1 MATEHMVIC
10 EETGWW
16 ATAVRRFADDLPLP
30 LLETRSLSSCMEL
43 ESRCD
48 VLFMMVE
55 VRRSMLNDLIPWTF
69 EVRQRWKQTPWV
81 AVATR
86 EMRRSEW
93 FLREA
98 GAAHV
103 LFSPRQIEEVICIL
117 RRHLY
122 AIGHRPRSRVERAF
136 DHLLPDSR

>member
-1 MATEHMVIC
+1 MATEYMVIC

-16 ATAVRRFADDLPLP
+16 ATAVRRFADDLPLS
-30 LLETRSLSSCMEL
+30 LLETGSLSACIDL
-43 ESRCD
+43 ESNCD
-48 VLFMMVE
+48 VLFLIVE
-55 VRRSMLNDLIPWTF
+55 VRRSMLDELIPWTVQ
-69 EVRQRWKQTPWV
+69 VRQRWKQTPWV
-81 AVATR
+81 AVTTR

-103 LFSPRQIEEVICIL
+103 LFSPRQIGEAICML

-122 AIGHRPRSRVERAF
+122 AIRYRPRSRVEQAY
-136 DHLLPDSR
+136 DSFCSDS

>member
-1 MATEHMVIC
+1 MTTEHMVIC

-16 ATAVRRFADDLPLP
+16 ATAVRRFADDLPLSV
-30 LLETRSLSSCMEL
+30 LETSSLSSCIDL
-43 ESRCD
+43 EGHRD
-48 VLFMMVE
+48 LLFLIVE
-55 VRRSMLNDLIPWTF
+55 VRRSMLDELIPWSCQI
-69 EVRQRWKQTPWV
+69 RQRWKKTPWV
-81 AVATR
+81 AVANR

-103 LFSPRQIEEVICIL
+103 LFSPRQIGEAIAML

-122 AIGHRPRSRVERAF
+122 AIRYRPKSRVDQAF
-136 DHLLPDSR
+136 DDFLSDS

>member
-30 LLETRSLSSCMEL
+30 LLETSSLSSCIEL
-43 ESRCD
+43 EGHCE
-48 VLFMMVE
+48 VLFLIVE
-55 VRRSMLNDLIPWTF
+55 VRRSMLDDLIPWTLQ
-69 EVRQRWKQTPWV
+69 VRQRWKQAPWV
-81 AVATR
+81 AVANR

-93 FLREA
+93 VLREA

-103 LFSPRQIEEVICIL
+103 LFSPRQIGEAICML

-122 AIGHRPRSRVERAF
+122 SIRHRPRSRVEQVF
-136 DHLLPDSR
+136 DHFLSDSR